1 MVATESGSEA
11 IMATAV
17 LTDQAAKPAARRALH
32 RFSVAEY
39 HRMIR
44 TGILTENH
52 RVELL
57 EGVIVDK
64 MPHNPPHDGTITR
77 IQRRL
82 ARQLSEDWLI
92 RVQCSITTRDSEPE
106 PDLAIV
112 RGPEDVYFTRHP
124 GPRDIALLIEVADS
138 TLEYDRQ
145 NQARI
150 YARARIPIYWIVNL
164 NDWQIEVYTEPKGGK
179 EPAYRRRTDYGIDA
193 KVPLV
198 IEGSDIGQVS
208 VRELLPSSS

>member
-1 MVATESGSEA
+1 MASATLVQQVE
-11 IMATAV
+11 
-17 LTDQAAKPAARRALH
+17 KPATTRLLH

-44 TGILTENH
+44 AGILTEDH

-82 ARQLSEDWLI
+82 ARQLSQDWLI
-92 RVQCSITTRDSEPE
+92 RVQCAITTRYSEPE

-112 RGPEDVYFTRHP
+112 KNLEDVYFTRHP

-138 TLEYDRQ
+138 TLADDRQ
-145 NQARI
+145 DKGSI
-150 YARARIPIYWIVNL
+150 YAHARIPIYWIVNL
-164 NDWQIEVYTEPKGGK
+164 NDRTVEVYTEPKSGK
-179 EPAYRRRTDYGIDA
+179 EPAYRRHADYGIDA

-198 IEGSDIGQVS
+198 LEGEQVAQIAASD
-208 VRELLPSSS
+208 LLPPPTRDEIRG

>member
-1 MVATESGSEA
+1 
-11 IMATAV
+11 MATAV
-17 LTDQAAKPAARRALH
+17 LVEQAAKSGARRSLH

-44 TGILTENH
+44 MGILTEDH

-57 EGVIVDK
+57 EGVIVEK

-82 ARQLSEDWLI
+82 ARCLSEDWLL
-92 RVQCSITTRDSEPE
+92 RVQCAITLKTSEPE

-112 RGPEDVYFTRHP
+112 KNMEDIYFARHP

-138 TLEYDRQ
+138 TLEDDCQDKGRV
-145 NQARI
+145 

-164 NDWQIEVYTEPKGGK
+164 NDRQVEVYTEPKGGK
-179 EPAYRRRTDYGIDA
+179 EPAYRRRIDYGIDA

-198 IEGSDIGQVS
+198 LEGGQIVQIAASD
-208 VRELLPSSS
+208 LLPPPAHEEIRR

>member
-1 MVATESGSEA
+1 MT
-11 IMATAV
+11 TAV
-17 LTDQAAKPAARRALH
+17 LADQKTKPTARRVLH

-44 TGILTENH
+44 MGILTEDH

-64 MPHNPPHDGTITR
+64 IPHNPPHDGTITR
-77 IQRRL
+77 IQRKL
-82 ARQLSEDWLI
+82 ARYVSEDWLI
-92 RVQCSITTRDSEPE
+92 RVQCAITTRYSEPE

-112 RGPEDVYFTRHP
+112 KNLEEVYFTRHP

-138 TLEYDRQ
+138 TLEDDRQ
-145 NQARI
+145 EKGQI

-164 NDWQIEVYTEPKGGK
+164 SEQQVEVYTEPKGGK
-179 EPAYRRRTDYGIDA
+179 EPAYRRRTDYAIDA

-198 IEGSDIGQVS
+198 LAEEPIAQIAAID
-208 VRELLPSSS
+208 LLPPPTNG

>member
-1 MVATESGSEA
+1 
-11 IMATAV
+11 MATAV
-17 LTDQAAKPAARRALH
+17 LVEQAAKPARGRSLH

-44 TGILTENH
+44 AGILTEDH

-82 ARQLSEDWLI
+82 ARVLSENWLL
-92 RVQCSITTRDSEPE
+92 RVQCAITLKNSEPE

-112 RGPEDVYFTRHP
+112 KNLEDAYFVRHP
-124 GPRDIALLIEVADS
+124 GPRDIALLIEVADTS
-138 TLEYDRQ
+138 LEDDRQ
-145 NQARI
+145 DKGRT
-150 YARARIPIYWIVNL
+150 YARARIPVYWIVNL
-164 NDWQIEVYTEPKGGK
+164 NDRQIEVYTEPKSGK
-179 EPAYRRRTDYGIDA
+179 EPAYRQRTDYGIDT
-193 KVPLV
+193 KVPLLLEEKEFASIAV
-198 IEGSDIGQVS
+198 G
-208 VRELLPSSS
+208 ELLPPPAEDTIRS

>member
-1 MVATESGSEA
+1 
-11 IMATAV
+11 MATAILV
-17 LTDQAAKPAARRALH
+17 EQAAKPTFRRLLH

-39 HRMIR
+39 HRMIQM
-44 TGILTENH
+44 GILTEDH

-82 ARQLSEDWLI
+82 AGYLSEDWLL
-92 RVQCSITTRDSEPE
+92 RVQCAITTRYSEPE

-112 RGPEDVYFTRHP
+112 QNLEDVYFTRHP
-124 GPRDIALLIEVADS
+124 GPRDIALLIEIADS
-138 TLEYDRQ
+138 SLEDDRQ
-145 NQARI
+145 DKGRI
-150 YARARIPIYWIVNL
+150 YAHARIPIYWIVNL
-164 NDWQIEVYTEPKGGK
+164 NDRQIEVYSEPKGGK
-179 EPAYRRRTDYGIDA
+179 EPAYRRRADYGIDA

-198 IEGSDIGQVS
+198 LEGKQVAQIAASD
-208 VRELLPSSS
+208 LLPPSTVDEIRG